1 MTSTRV
7 NLAPPSFTPVEIA
20 LLGAFLTIASTACG
34 AAMAGTFLAIT
45 TIMGG

>member
-7 NLAPPSFTPVEIA
+7 NVAPPPFTPAEIA

-34 AAMAGTFLAIT
+34 AAMAGAFLAIT
-45 TIMGG
+45 IMVGG